1 MDGRAIYW
9 ARMLEEKQ
17 EEGRRRVLCDNQGM
31 ETTSVSISRG
41 MNPEKMIY
49 THDGILHSF

>member
-9 ARMLEEKQ
+9 ARMLAEQQ